1 MEKIDNDNNN
11 ENQLNSNEKS
21 ESMKVDTKETNT
33 EIKVEKEKEAETTT
47 PTPISTTPTFKIPEN
62 NEELIKFA
70 TEQRFDEG
78 TIDYRN
84 LIFRLESME
93 SRLFKNAHIPTIVQL
108 HSIKVCPRCIF
119 RFLNIKEL
127 SIYQESYNTLSHLIQ
142 FLMFNQ
148 KQKDL
153 QSQHKDKLK
162 KEQEEKEQEEKEKEK
177 EKEVNE
183 KVEKEEVNEKVEKVE
198 KEIEYEILK
207 YNPNINEKWNN
218 FVCCCCLGILQDTNN
233 KELFLEEFIVKM
245 KSSGYEFQNYS
256 LALSMPTSTLIRE
269 QSIWYYLIDCFPNVY
284 SEKKDKD
291 IVEIKEGVKWVLGP
305 IISRQLFFQFKPS
318 SDFRGNMQFN
328 HEESKDDHQFLLTLQ
343 STKRGGKR
351 QKQSTKRI
359 KVPTADSSTSITE
372 ILGNTTKKEF
382 ELHGIVP
389 PTSPKTKY
397 GYELSFRH
405 EPVYLAGKYNKFVR
419 DLSQTPWEYD
429 DSSVQDLI
437 CKDIKE
443 TFKAESILFTTSG
456 REDIDVRMLGD
467 GRPFYI
473 EIVNP
478 HRIFFK
484 NQDYESLESSIN
496 DSTKKI
502 KVSNLQLITKKETT
516 IIKDSGGTKQ
526 KNYRCFVWTSRILQ
540 PSDLDTLNNLKDLEL
555 KQNTP
560 IRVLHR
566 RSLMIRNKKIS
577 KLHATFISPHFFM
590 LDIIDAQAGTYIK
603 EFVHGDLG
611 RTLPNIG
618 LLLGNCEADIL
629 QLDVL
634 NVDLNFPTKRK

>member
-1 MEKIDNDNNN
+1 MEN
-11 ENQLNSNEKS
+11 E
-21 ESMKVDTKETNT
+21 
-33 EIKVEKEKEAETTT
+33 ATTT
-47 PTPISTTPTFKIPEN
+47 TTIVNEITPPTTEPITTTEPTTTTTEPITTTTTEPITTTTKTTTTTTTTNKFKIPDN

-70 TEQRFDEG
+70 TEQRFEAG

-84 LIFRLESME
+84 LLFRLESLE
-93 SRLFKNAHIPTIVQL
+93 SRLFKNVHFPTIVQL
-108 HSIKVCPRCIF
+108 HSINVCPRCIF

-142 FLMFNQ
+142 FIMFNQ

-153 QSQHKDKLK
+153 QIQHKEKLEK
-162 KEQEEKEQEEKEKEK
+162 QKLDENKIEIEEAEEKEKEK
-177 EKEVNE
+177 EKEIE
-183 KVEKEEVNEKVEKVE
+183 IEKE
-198 KEIEYEILK
+198 KEGEEYEILK
-207 YNPNINEKWNN
+207 YDPNFNEKWNN

-233 KELFLEEFIVKM
+233 KELFLDDFIVKM

-256 LALSMPTSTLIRE
+256 LALSIPMSAIIRE

-284 SEKKDKD
+284 NEKKSKE

-328 HEESKDDHQFLLTLQ
+328 HEETKDDHQFLT
-343 STKRGGKR
+343 TIEAGKRGNKR
-351 QKQSTKRI
+351 QKLSTKRI
-359 KVPTADSSTSITE
+359 KIPTSDSSTSIAE
-372 ILGNTTKKEF
+372 ILGKTTKKEF
-382 ELHGIVP
+382 CLNGSVP
-389 PTSPKTKY
+389 PTPLQTKY
-397 GYELSFRH
+397 SYDLSFRH
-405 EPVYLAGKYNKFVR
+405 EPVFLAGKYNKYVR

-429 DSSVQDLI
+429 DSSVQDII
-437 CKDIKE
+437 CKDIKDI
-443 TFKAESILFTTSG
+443 FKAETIVFTTSG
-456 REDIDVRMLGD
+456 REDIDVRMLGE

-473 EIVNP
+473 EIINP
-478 HRIFFK
+478 HKIFFK
-484 NQDYESLESSIN
+484 NQDYEKLESSIN

-526 KNYRCFVWTSRILQ
+526 KNYRCIIWTSRTLQ
-540 PSDLDTLNNLKDLEL
+540 PSDLDTLNNLKDIEL

-577 KLHATFISPHFFM
+577 KLQATFISPHFFM

-603 EFVHGDLG
+603 EFVHGDLS

-618 LLLGNCEADIL
+618 QLLGNCEADIL

-634 NVDLNFPTKRK
+634 NVDLNFPAKRK

>member
-1 MEKIDNDNNN
+1 MEKIDNDNKNDN
-11 ENQLNSNEKS
+11 ENQSNKLEKS
-21 ESMKVDTKETNT
+21 QSMEVDTT
-33 EIKVEKEKEAETTT
+33 EIKTTETEAATNTETTT
-47 PTPISTTPTFKIPEN
+47 PTTTTPTTTTPTTTTNNITTPTTTILTPTFKIPEN

-70 TEQRFDEG
+70 TEQRFEEG

-142 FLMFNQ
+142 FIMFNQ

-153 QSQHKDKLK
+153 HAQK
-162 KEQEEKEQEEKEKEK
+162 QEENKVEK
-177 EKEVNE
+177 
-183 KVEKEEVNEKVEKVE
+183 KVEKEVEKEEEKVEL
-198 KEIEYEILK
+198 LK
-207 YNPNINEKWNN
+207 YDPNNNEKWDN

-233 KELFLEEFIVKM
+233 KELFLDEFIVKM

-284 SEKKDKD
+284 NEKKEKS

-305 IISRQLFFQFKPS
+305 IIGRQLFFQFKPS

-328 HEESKDDHQFLLTLQ
+328 HEETKDDHQFLLNVQ
-343 STKRGGKR
+343 SSKRGAKR

-359 KVPTADSSTSITE
+359 KVPSADSSNSVTE
-372 ILGNTTKKEF
+372 LLGNTTKKEF

-397 GYELSFRH
+397 SYELSFRH
-405 EPVYLAGKYNKFVR
+405 EPVFLAGKYNKYVR

-443 TFKAESILFTTSG
+443 TFKAESILFSTSG

-484 NQDYESLESSIN
+484 NQDFEKLESSIN

-502 KVSNLQLITKKETT
+502 RVSNLQLITKKETT

-540 PSDLDTLNNLKDLEL
+540 PSDLDTLNNLKDIQL

-566 RSLMIRNKKIS
+566 RSLMVRNKKIS
-577 KLHATFISPHFFM
+577 KLNATFISPHFFM

-634 NVDLNFPTKRK
+634 NVDLNFPSNRK